1 MAPDRTVGTLCALPV
16 SVIIPAYNA
25 EATIAAALDAL
36 TRQDFDDDYEVIVI
50 DDGSTDRTV
59 ETAERTRSGATILRQ
74 PRAGPAAA
82 RNLGVEHARG
92 RMLAFTDAD
101 CIPSPRWL
109 QEGVAALDEADLVQ
123 GAVRPD
129 PRTPRTPFD
138 RTVSV
143 TADRG
148 LYECASLFVRR
159 DVFERVGGFENWL
172 AARLGKQLGEDV
184 WLGWRAH
191 RAGATVAFCPE
202 ALVHHAVLPRGPTD
216 YVAERARRVYF
227 PLIAAKVPEL
237 REALFYRR
245 YFLTADSAAFD
256 LAVAGALAAAIS
268 RSRLPVLAAAPY
280 AWSLTRR
287 STRWRKRAPIVA
299 LVELLADGLGFGAL
313 ALGSFR
319 GRTLVL

>member
-1 MAPDRTVGTLCALPV
+1 M

-25 EATIAAALDAL
+25 ESTVAAALDAL
-36 TRQDFDDDYEVIVI
+36 ARQDFDGDYEVIVV
-50 DDGSTDRTV
+50 DDGSTDRTIAV
-59 ETAERTRSGATILRQ
+59 AERTGSGATVLHQRQ
-74 PRAGPAAA
+74 LGPAAA
-82 RNLGVEHARG
+82 RNLGVEHAGG
-92 RMLAFTDAD
+92 RLLAFTDAD
-101 CIPSPRWL
+101 CVPTAGWL
-109 QEGVAALDEADLVQ
+109 REGVAALEEADLVQ

-159 DVFERVGGFENWL
+159 DLFERLGGFEDWL
-172 AARLGKQLGEDV
+172 DARLGKQLAEDL
-184 WLGWRAH
+184 WFGWRA
-191 RAGATVAFCPE
+191 RRTGATIAFCPE
-202 ALVHHAVLPRGPTD
+202 ALVDHAVLRRQPAD

-237 REALFYRR
+237 RESLFYRR

-256 LAVAGALAAAIS
+256 LALVGALAIALS
-268 RSRLPVLAAAPY
+268 RSQVPILAAGPY
-280 AWSLTRR
+280 AWSLARR

-299 LVELLADGLGFGAL
+299 AVELVADALGFGAL
-313 ALGSFR
+313 ATGSLR
-319 GRTLVL
+319 ARTPVL

>member
-1 MAPDRTVGTLCALPV
+1 LLV

-25 EATIAAALDAL
+25 ESTVAAALDAL
-36 TRQDFDDDYEVIVI
+36 ARQDFDGDYEVIVV
-50 DDGSTDRTV
+50 DDGSTDRTIAV
-59 ETAERTRSGATILRQ
+59 AERTGSGATVLHQRQ
-74 PRAGPAAA
+74 LGPAAA
-82 RNLGVEHARG
+82 RNLGVEHAGG
-92 RMLAFTDAD
+92 RLLAFTDAD
-101 CIPSPRWL
+101 CVPTAGWL
-109 QEGVAALDEADLVQ
+109 REGVAALEEADLVQ

-159 DVFERVGGFENWL
+159 DLFERLGGFEDWL
-172 AARLGKQLGEDV
+172 DARLGKQLAEDL
-184 WLGWRAH
+184 WFGWRA
-191 RAGATVAFCPE
+191 RRTGATIAFCPE
-202 ALVHHAVLPRGPTD
+202 ALVDHAVLRRQPAD

-237 REALFYRR
+237 RESLFYRR

-256 LAVAGALAAAIS
+256 LALVGALAIALS
-268 RSRLPVLAAAPY
+268 RSQVPILAAGPY
-280 AWSLTRR
+280 AWSLARR

-299 LVELLADGLGFGAL
+299 AVELVADALGFGAL
-313 ALGSFR
+313 ATGSLR
-319 GRTLVL
+319 ARTPVL